1 MQMTEDK
8 KYRYVNKFYHSSE
21 GTKLDPKIEINF
33 NRLEWGEWKGKWEK
47 AFSMIDQWILIVW

>member
-33 NRLEWGEWKGKWEK
+33 NRLE
-47 AFSMIDQWILIVW
+47 